1 MHLLSGTCLA
11 QASIATM
18 EFALQDSISGIIG
31 CVLAGF
37 GLQAATPAS
46 HRLLPSF
53 IVLSFANGTMQSL
66 LAAESFATLQRLHL
80 AKLTSV
86 KLAAATALASP
97 ALIFAGLLV
106 AWQLHSELRAHGNIG
121 SLPRS
126 REVEG
131 DGLVSASSPA
141 SFEPFSGE
149 RHRLESQQSK

>member
-1 MHLLSGTCLA
+1 
-11 QASIATM
+11 M

-97 ALIFAGLLV
+97 ALIFAGIRESSTQEHRQHGLN
-106 AWQLHSELRAHGNIG
+106 QSLRF
-121 SLPRS
+121 
-126 REVEG
+126 
-131 DGLVSASSPA
+131 ASSLA
-141 SFEPFSGE
+141 SLQPTNDFNPK
-149 RHRLESQQSK
+149 RKM